1 MATRKKKSSKSESLT
16 VAAAPSAETTINILF
31 DQPIKIQ
38 APDLKAFPKASNVS
52 RKKQRLKKSLEQV
65 YQNALYKELCY
76 RVMKVECQKEILVHY
91 KGETVGRYIADMLVE
106 NRVILELKAV
116 QALRVEHEWQLIN
129 YLKATGLEVGLLLN
143 FGHSAEFKRKV
154 FTK

>member
-1 MATRKKKSSKSESLT
+1 
-16 VAAAPSAETTINILF
+16 
-31 DQPIKIQ
+31 
-38 APDLKAFPKASNVS
+38 
-52 RKKQRLKKSLEQV
+52 
-65 YQNALYKELCY
+65 
-76 RVMKVECQKEILVHY
+76 MKVECQKEILVHY
-91 KGETVGRYIADMLVE
+91 IGETVGRYIADMLVE
-106 NRVILELKAV
+106 NRVILELNAV

>member
-1 MATRKKKSSKSESLT
+1 MLHEELT
-16 VAAAPSAETTINILF
+16 HEII
-31 DQPIKIQ
+31 
-38 APDLKAFPKASNVS
+38 KAFYEVHKI
-52 RKKQRLKKSLEQV
+52 LGFGFLEQV

>member
-1 MATRKKKSSKSESLT
+1 MRITRIMLHEELT
-16 VAAAPSAETTINILF
+16 HEII
-31 DQPIKIQ
+31 
-38 APDLKAFPKASNVS
+38 KAFYEVHKI
-52 RKKQRLKKSLEQV
+52 LGFGFLEQV